1 MNMKRGQIIRQIAT
15 DYMIKS
21 GAVRTAGEIRF
32 IKDNGPLGRE
42 IPEAYNFNPK
52 AKKPLAK
59 ALWSVSVAMGHLISA
74 YGLFTKV
81 KSVSISPDG
90 KLGGKGYI
98 QDIKEMRSNLN
109 TSIETL
115 SGIQDTIND
124 ELNAPHWQEA
134 MKSLPKK
141 DQKEV
146 KEMLSDAEDIG
157 LDPEKFVQEEYKEH
171 VEDDAAKKSSNLKP
185 KKAFH
190 QV

>member
-1 MNMKRGQIIRQIAT
+1 MNMSNRARKIANE
-15 DYMIKS
+15 YMIRS
-21 GAVRTAGEIRF
+21 GLVRTAGEIRF

-42 IPEAYNFNPK
+42 IPESYNFNPK

-59 ALWSVSVAMGHLISA
+59 VLWSTSVAMGHLVSA
-74 YGLFTKV
+74 YTHFTKV

-109 TSIETL
+109 TCIETL

-134 MKSLPKK
+134 AKSLPEK
-141 DQKEV
+141 DKKEV
-146 KEMLSDAEDIG
+146 DEMISDAEDIS
-157 LDPEKFVQEEYKEH
+157 LDPEKFVEDEYKEH
-171 VEDDAAKKSSNLKP
+171 VTEDAAKK
-185 KKAFH
+185 
-190 QV
+190 Q

>member
-1 MNMKRGQIIRQIAT
+1 MNMKREQVIRQIAT
-15 DYMIKS
+15 NYMIKS

-74 YGLFTKV
+74 YGIFTKV

-124 ELNAPHWQEA
+124 ELNAPHWQKA
-134 MKSLPKK
+134 TKSLSKK

-146 KEMLSDAEDIG
+146 EEMLSDAEDIG

-171 VEDDAAKKSSNLKP
+171 VEDDASKKSAK
-185 KKAFH
+185 
-190 QV
+190 V